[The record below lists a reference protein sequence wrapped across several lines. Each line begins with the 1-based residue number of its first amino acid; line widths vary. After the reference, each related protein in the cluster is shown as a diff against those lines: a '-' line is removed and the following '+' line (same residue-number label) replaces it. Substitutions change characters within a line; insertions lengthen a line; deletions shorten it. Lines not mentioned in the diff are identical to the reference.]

1 MDQTIPDTV
10 KTLIEKGVVIRRPH
24 SVEIGDEVNPGQI
37 AGGVTIYPG
46 CRIYGKKTLVM
57 SGTKLGAEAPV
68 TIQDCQIGP
77 DVELKGGFFKKSVF
91 LAGSNMAYGAH
102 VRDACILEEE
112 AGGAHTVGLKQTILL
127 PFVTLGS
134 LINFCDC
141 LMSGG
146 TSRKDHSE
154 VGSSYIH
161 FNYTPNQDKAT
172 PSLIGDVPRGVML
185 DQRPIFL
192 GGQGGLVGPAKIGF
206 GTVIAAGT
214 VFRGSMHEDAKIVY
228 GQTPSC
234 VIRDFKPGIYWEIN
248 QRVRN
253 NITYIANLIALAAS
267 YQHVRSLFFGSD
279 AMEQGLLTGAVE
291 KLDMALDER
300 IKRFKALAEKMPES
314 ILRYTS
320 LMKDTASTDL
330 ISRKQGLYDNW
341 KQAEAV
347 FDSLRSFCGDDRLR
361 DTFLSNIDKEIQQRK
376 TPYIETIQGL
386 KEDIRSTGST
396 WLKGIVDGVNS
407 KIFEKL
413 HMFG

>member
-1 MDQTIPDTV
+1 MDCSISETV
-10 KTLIEKGVVIRRPH
+10 TRLMEKGVVILQPA
-24 SVEIGDEVNPGQI
+24 SVEIGAEVNPDQI

-57 SGTKLGAEAPV
+57 KGTKLGAEAPA
-68 TIQDCQIGP
+68 TIQDCQLGP
-77 DVELKGGFFKKSVF
+77 DVELKGGYFKKSVF
-91 LAGSNMAYGAH
+91 LAKANMAYGAH

-141 LMSGG
+141 MMSGG

-172 PSLIGDVPRGVML
+172 PSLFGDVPRGVML

-192 GGQGGLVGPAKIGF
+192 GGQGGTVGPAKIGF

-214 VFRGSMHEDAKIVY
+214 VFRGSIYEDAKIVY
-228 GQTPSC
+228 GQEPSSK
-234 VIRDFKPGIYWEIN
+234 VRDFIPGIYWEIDI
-248 QRVRN
+248 RVKN
-253 NITYIANLIALAAS
+253 NIIYIANLVALKAW
-267 YQHVRSLFFGSD
+267 YTQVRSLFFGPD
-279 AMEQGLLTGAVE
+279 ALEQGLLKGAVE

-314 ILRYTS
+314 IAQYRDV
-320 LMKDTASTDL
+320 MKEQVAKDL
-330 ISRKQGLYDNW
+330 INRKQCLFDNW
-341 KQAEAV
+341 KQAESI
-347 FDSLRSFCGDDRLR
+347 FDSLRSFTGDDTVR
-361 DTFLSNIDKEIQQRK
+361 DTFLAKLDRAKAG
-376 TPYIETIQGL
+376 YIETIQGL
-386 KEDIRSTGST
+386 DKDARVTGT
-396 WLKGIVDGVNS
+396 AWLQGIVDEINAKVM
-407 KIFEKL
+407 EKL
-413 HMFG
+413 PLFG